1 MPEPEMP
8 PYVVNL
14 MIFLSLI
21 LAAVG
26 LQLIVAF
33 RMGARIKRLEKRLG
47 SATKTKISQEN
58 EPSHAETSEGG
69 AFEAFLA
76 EDPQQRM
83 LSKSEQFA
91 NYRKWRHAKGMNW
104 S

>member
-26 LQLIVAF
+26 VQLIVVF
-33 RMGARIKRLEKRLG
+33 RTGARIKRLEKRLG
-47 SATKTKISQEN
+47 SPTKTKVPVEN
-58 EPSHAETSEGG
+58 ESGHAETSEGG
-69 AFEAFLA
+69 AFEAFLVA
-76 EDPQQRM
+76 DPQQRM
-83 LSKSEQFA
+83 LSKAEQFA
-91 NYRKWRHAKGMNW
+91 NFRKWRQDKGLNW
-104 S
+104 G